1 MKPHQDKRPKEFIEL
16 LTALPKKVAAVR
28 RLYAISTDNTGLKT
42 VLTFVGPRTLTLR
55 ITHEESGK
63 ELLRF
68 QTDGRASLTRRPGKR
83 PVRAKGAVLPSE
95 APRLASLLLGVS
107 TLSNFGLS
115 HDSDGFERTYA
126 VDKKMQEKRPTLQ
139 LTYRSTDS
147 IGRDQEG
154 ELLLDEKT
162 GLPVYFS
169 YSQSGNSPR
178 DDGEFHVWERW
189 SVFQAT
195 L

>member
-1 MKPHQDKRPKEFIEL
+1 MKIRQDKRPKEFTEP
-16 LTALPKKVAAVR
+16 LTALPKKIAAVR
-28 RLYAISTDNTGLKT
+28 RLYALGTDSTALKI

-55 ITHEESGK
+55 IAHEESGK

-68 QTDGRASLTRRPGKR
+68 ETDGRASLTRRPGKR

-95 APRLASLLLGVS
+95 APRLANLLLGTI
-107 TLSNFGLS
+107 TLSDFGLS
-115 HDSDGFERTYA
+115 NDPGDFERTYT
-126 VDKKMQEKRPTLQ
+126 VGKKTQEKRSTLQ
-139 LTYRSTDS
+139 LTYRGADS

-154 ELLLDEKT
+154 EVLLDEKT

-178 DDGEFHVWERW
+178 DDGEFHTWERW